1 MGTHREIAF
10 RVDQGKGVLSP
21 IETVLGSEHLGC
33 DYYSRV
39 CLQGTKLGKDMLVGW
54 EEGVVPKY
62 YAVRTQ
68 IGTRDSRALIR
79 QLWGRGAE
87 ADRRNDRRVVPVP
100 RI

>member
-62 YAVRTQ
+62 YAVRKT
-68 IGTRDSRALIR
+68 DWHSRFESTHSTIMGA
-79 QLWGRGAE
+79 GR
-87 ADRRNDRRVVPVP
+87 
-100 RI
+100 

>member
-1 MGTHREIAF
+1 MGEAHLMGTHREIAF

-62 YAVRTQ
+62 YAVRKT
-68 IGTRDSRALIR
+68 DWHSRFESTHSTIMGA
-79 QLWGRGAE
+79 GR
-87 ADRRNDRRVVPVP
+87 
-100 RI
+100 